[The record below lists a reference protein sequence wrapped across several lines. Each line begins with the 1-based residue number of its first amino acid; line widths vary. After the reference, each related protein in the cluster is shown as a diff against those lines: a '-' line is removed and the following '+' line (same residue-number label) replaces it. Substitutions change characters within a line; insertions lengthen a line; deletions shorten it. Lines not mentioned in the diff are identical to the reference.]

1 MLRRLVVAQAEPM
14 CFKIETWHFYLVH
27 LGTNTHPLSIKC
39 VNVKYRNRA
48 AIKLHSGTTG
58 IYAPPQTLDFCPG
71 VPLVRRS
78 GHSKACSRV
87 LEEKMRLQREE

>member
-48 AIKLHSGTTG
+48 AIKLHSSTTG
-58 IYAPPQTLDFCPG
+58 IYAPPNPGFLPRCAPGATLRAFKG
-71 VPLVRRS
+71 
-78 GHSKACSRV
+78 
-87 LEEKMRLQREE
+87 M